1 MIAHAA
7 VESYNRAVFSS
18 ANVLD
23 QGIPV
28 DGIAH
33 QSKKI
38 GLYRIGHGNQR

>member
-7 VESYNRAVFSS
+7 VESYNGAVFLS

-23 QGIPV
+23 QSILV
-28 DGIAH
+28 DGIAD